1 VAGCWEHWGSKGSDW
16 MKSTGVV
23 RKIDE
28 LGRIVLPSELRRVF
42 GIREGD
48 ELEISVDGDK
58 VILQKRQDLCLFCG
72 AANPSVEWKEKR
84 VCGTCA
90 GELGKMGRIE
100 VRLPEDEVINR

>member
-1 VAGCWEHWGSKGSDW
+1 

-28 LGRIVLPSELRRVF
+28 LGRIVLPSELRKVF

-48 ELEISVDGDK
+48 ELDISVDGER

-72 AANPSVEWKEKR
+72 AAEPKVEHKGRR
-84 VCGTCA
+84 VCDECA
-90 GELGKMGRIE
+90 GAIAQQARRE
-100 VRLPEDEVINR
+100 VRLPDVETKTTV

>member
-1 VAGCWEHWGSKGSDW
+1 

-28 LGRIVLPSELRRVF
+28 LGRIVLPSELRKVF

-48 ELEISVDGDK
+48 ELDISVDGER

-72 AANPSVEWKEKR
+72 ASEPAVEHKGRR
-84 VCGTCA
+84 VCDGCA
-90 GELGKMGRIE
+90 GDIAQQARRE
-100 VRLPEDEVINR
+100 VRLPDAETTTSV

>member
-1 VAGCWEHWGSKGSDW
+1 

-48 ELEISVDGDK
+48 ELEISVNGEQ

-72 AANPSVEWKEKR
+72 ADEPQIDFKGR
-84 VCGTCA
+84 MVCETCA
-90 GELGKMGRIE
+90 GELGKQGRIE
-100 VRLPEDEVINR
+100 VRLPDTETVTN

>member
-1 VAGCWEHWGSKGSDW
+1 

-48 ELEISVDGDK
+48 ELEISVDGER
-58 VILQKRQDLCLFCG
+58 VILQKRQDVCLFCG
-72 AANPSVEWKEKR
+72 KESPDVEFKGR
-84 VCGTCA
+84 VVCSACA
-90 GELGKMGRIE
+90 GELGQKGHIE
-100 VRLPEDEVINR
+100 VRIPDEEAVAAPSQL

>member
-1 VAGCWEHWGSKGSDW
+1 

-48 ELEISVDGDK
+48 ELEISVNGEQ
-58 VILQKRQDLCLFCG
+58 VILQKRQDLCLFC
-72 AANPSVEWKEKR
+72 AAENPQIDFKGR
-84 VCGTCA
+84 MVCETCA
-90 GELGKMGRIE
+90 GELGKQGRIE
-100 VRLPEDEVINR
+100 VRLPDTETINR

>member
-1 VAGCWEHWGSKGSDW
+1 

-48 ELEISVDGDK
+48 ELEISVDGER
-58 VILQKRQDLCLFCG
+58 VIL
-72 AANPSVEWKEKR
+72 EKR
-84 VCGTCA
+84 TDVCVFCSAEKPSIDFHGRSVCENCA
-90 GELGKMGRIE
+90 GELGRQGRIE
-100 VRLPEDEVINR
+100 VKLPDDAAVTS

>member
-1 VAGCWEHWGSKGSDW
+1 

-48 ELEISVDGDK
+48 ELEISVNGEQI
-58 VILQKRQDLCLFCG
+58 ILQKRLDLCLFCG
-72 AANPSVEWKEKR
+72 AEEPALELKGRR
-84 VCGTCA
+84 VCDTCA
-90 GELGKMGRIE
+90 SELGQQRPTE
-100 VRLPEDEVINR
+100 VRIPDTESVT

>member
-1 VAGCWEHWGSKGSDW
+1 

-48 ELEISVDGDK
+48 ELEISVDGEK
-58 VILQKRQDLCLFCG
+58 IILNKRLDLCLFCSSG
-72 AANPSVEWKEKR
+72 ENLIEYKDRR
-84 VCGTCA
+84 VCRNCA
-90 GELGKMGRIE
+90 GELGGSTPRE
-100 VRLPEDEVINR
+100 VRLEEEMTTR

>member
-1 VAGCWEHWGSKGSDW
+1 

-48 ELEISVDGDK
+48 ELEISVNGEQI
-58 VILQKRQDLCLFCG
+58 ILQKRLDLCLFCG
-72 AANPSVEWKEKR
+72 AEEPAVEFKGRR
-84 VCGTCA
+84 VCDPCA
-90 GELGKMGRIE
+90 MELGQQRPTE
-100 VRLPEDEVINR
+100 VRIPDTESVT

>member
-1 VAGCWEHWGSKGSDW
+1 

-28 LGRIVLPSELRRVF
+28 LGRIVLPSEIRRVF

-48 ELEISVDGDK
+48 ELDISVDGER

-72 AANPSVEWKEKR
+72 AENPGVTFRDRR
-84 VCGTCA
+84 VCENCA
-90 GELGKMGRIE
+90 GQLGKMGRIE
-100 VRLPEDEVINR
+100 VRLPEDTPANR